1 MSLGPGTMVTERIR
15 LDRLLGEGG
24 MGSVWIAEHLTLG
37 TRVAVKFISAELA
50 MQHPELKER
59 FLREAGASAKIAS
72 PHVARTFD
80 FGSMSDGTPF
90 LVMELLEGE
99 SLSERLHREGALPP
113 MDAAAVISQV
123 AKALSEAHRVGVI
136 HRDIKPGNIFLTRAG
151 RDLFAKVLDFG
162 IAKDVEMVTSSST
175 KTGLMLGTPQYMSP
189 EQLMSAK
196 GVDRHADLWAL
207 SVTAYE
213 SLVGSPPF
221 VGETV
226 PHLIVS
232 IHGSKFMSPSSL
244 RRAPVVA
251 DSAALDAFFARA
263 FASDKDRRFASALEL
278 ADAFTVAC
286 ATEVSAPS
294 VAAQRTQYGA
304 PLDSESA
311 PRNAGEKTPAAEP
324 LPLSASAPSAEPAPT
339 NAPQRTV
346 LGAPLP
352 DTTSLSA
359 GEPGPKP
366 ADAPEPA
373 KSPKTTPGAP
383 VEVEAGKTKPSGATI
398 PKPPGASTR
407 PAPKSSAALYGG
419 VAAGALVIAVVGYAL
434 SSSGGQSGE
443 PTATGAAPVATS
455 TQGSASATATT
466 AQTTRP
472 IESAEPS
479 ATAAPTAS
487 ASSDAPQTSVEGRS
501 EAARAYFTKFDLD
514 LLAREE
520 VTSLPRAFE
529 ACRAKGRM
537 LCTEPQWVAACEQDA
552 RLASSKVWTASSEGG
567 RGIVRGGDACGSRA
581 PTASG
586 SARGVACCEQSV
598 GTNELTIAD
607 ATRPGETLLS
617 YQGALNKA
625 KASEVADHYADGG
638 VVFLGK
644 QMSRA
649 QLEKQAGAYFEANP
663 DQAQLYGRCTLTNA
677 GAGGWKAKCP
687 TLLYRAGKAWEVTQ
701 LLTFDKKDR
710 LVEVEEADVLR
721 LQ

>member
-359 GEPGPKP
+359 AAPGPKP

-373 KSPKTTPGAP
+373 TSQKTTPGAP
-383 VEVEAGKTKPSGATI
+383 VEAEAGKTKPSGATI

-407 PAPKSSAALYGG
+407 PDPKSSTALYGG
-419 VAAGALVIAVVGYAL
+419 VAAGALVIAVVGYAV
-434 SSSGGQSGE
+434 SSSGGPHAE
-443 PTATGAAPVATS
+443 LTATGAAPVATS

-466 AQTTRP
+466 AQTARP
-472 IESAEPS
+472 IASAEPS
-479 ATAAPTAS
+479 ATPAPTAS
-487 ASSDAPQTSVEGRS
+487 ASSDVPQTSVEGRS
-501 EAARAYFTKFDLD
+501 EAARAYFTKFDLA
-514 LLAREE
+514 LLADE

-529 ACRAKGRM
+529 TCRAKGRM
-537 LCTEPQWVAACEQDA
+537 LCTEPQWVAACEHDA
-552 RLASSKVWTASSEGG
+552 KLAGTKVWTASSEGG
-567 RGIVRGGDACGSRA
+567 RGIVRGGDSCGSRA

-721 LQ
+721 VQ